1 MSIKLI
7 HFSVSS
13 VFHFHQ
19 RRTIS
24 GNWNKGLLPTP
35 QIRLEKTLGKWIG
48 NMTNLPPQKN
58 VVMIQ
63 ISWNYVQYVQSQ
75 NIQSYTS
82 YTPIFSQWSPQEVVH
97 FPHLGSVTRGTE
109 GHGPFHPIHVSLKAG
124 VPSADPLAD
133 GKAMAVTGFVRD
145 MTIWRTNGVLKTQW

>member
-13 VFHFHQ
+13 VFHFHR

-82 YTPIFSQWSPQEVVH
+82 YTSIFPQWSPQEVVH

-109 GHGPFHPIHVSLKAG
+109 GHGPSIRSMSRWKPVFLQRTRWPMVR
-124 VPSADPLAD
+124 PWPLLALW
-133 GKAMAVTGFVRD
+133 G
-145 MTIWRTNGVLKTQW
+145 IWRYDELMGF